1 MPFPKD
7 ATYTFD
13 VRDTGDFTALSIDP
27 AKPYELGPDL
37 WRNKPHINVALSW
50 AMSHGGTDPTK
61 NHLFGHFEKAPL
73 ANWVEYIGDDE
84 ASQATATVGIRDA
97 TLRLTNET
105 RLFNPRTDEII
116 KVKTIGVVAD
126 QAATVIRHYGRGSA
140 TDYLKK
146 GDLLLILPPG
156 KVQGFTVGKGI
167 TGSKEFK
174 QFATGIVDWPVSLT
188 DTEASEFDVTGDP
201 FQIALDDAWMQAKH
215 QLESELIF
223 GGKTAL
229 TDSGDTEPSHTSE
242 GLLNHINTNVWIAS
256 HNFSWRDFCDALME
270 WQTIAKTPGVLLTSK
285 SFIYWL
291 AAQKEGAVQVSQ
303 DDNGIGVNVQYVRTP
318 DGDFPLLEV
327 EAMNE
332 HPLLAG
338 YCIGVPDGHIKYR
351 PLVGHEN
358 LEIAYRPINLESV
371 MRKTG
376 HIYGQAG
383 WEFMLEES
391 FMVVRGVRF

>member
-13 VRDTGDFTALSIDP
+13 VRDTGDYTALSIDP

-50 AMSHGGTDPTK
+50 AMSNGGTDPTK

-73 ANWVEYIGDDE
+73 ANWVEYIGADE
-84 ASQATATVGIRDA
+84 AAMETATRLFRDA
-97 TLRLTNET
+97 TLRLTNGT

-116 KVKTIGVVAD
+116 KVKVIGTTAD
-126 QAATVIRHYGRGSA
+126 TVTTVIRQYGRGSA
-140 TDYLKK
+140 TDYMKK
-146 GDLLLILPPG
+146 GDLLLILPAS
-156 KVQGFTVGKGI
+156 KEQGFTVGAGV

-174 QFATGIVDWPVSLT
+174 QFATGIVDWPVDLT
-188 DTEASEFDVTGDP
+188 DTEAAEFDVTGDP

-223 GGKTAL
+223 GGKVTT
-229 TDSGDTEPSHTSE
+229 TDTGDTEPSHTSE
-242 GLLNHINTNVWIAS
+242 GLLNNITTNVWLAGT
-256 HNFSWRDFCDALME
+256 NFSWRDFMDALME
-270 WQTIAKTPGVLLTSK
+270 WQTIAKTPGVLMTSK

-291 AAQKEGAVQVSQ
+291 AAQKEGTVQTSQ
-303 DDNGIGVNVQYVRTP
+303 DDRGIGVTVQYVKTP

-351 PLVGHEN
+351 PLIGHEN
-358 LEIAYRPINLESV
+358 LEIAYKPINLDNV

>member
-37 WRNKPHINVALSW
+37 WRNKPHINTFLSW
-50 AMSHGGTDPTK
+50 AMANGGTDSTK

-73 ANWVEYIGDDE
+73 PNWIEYLGPDE
-84 ASQATATVGIRDA
+84 SSQDTSSVAFRDA
-97 TLRLTNET
+97 TLRLTNGS

-116 KVKTIGVVAD
+116 KVYTIGAVAD
-126 QAATVIRHYGRGSA
+126 TVTTLIRNYGRGTA

-146 GDLLLILPPG
+146 GDLLLILPPSM
-156 KVQGFTVGKGI
+156 KQGFTVGKGI

-174 QFATGIVDWPVSLT
+174 QFATGIVDWPIDLT
-188 DTEASEFDVTGDP
+188 DTEAAEFDTTGDP
-201 FQIALDDAWMQAKH
+201 FQMALDDAWMQAKH

-223 GGKTAL
+223 GGKKTV

-242 GLLNHINTNVWIAS
+242 GLLNHVDTNVWIAS
-256 HNFSWRDFCDALME
+256 YNFSWRDFCDALME
-270 WQTIAKTPGVLLTSK
+270 WQTIAKTPGVLATSK

-318 DGDFPLLEV
+318 DGDFPLMEV

-338 YCIGVPDGHIKYR
+338 YCIGVPQGHIKYR
-351 PLVGHEN
+351 PLIGHEN
-358 LEIAYRPINLESV
+358 LEIAYHPINLDNV

-391 FMVVRGVRF
+391 FMVVRDVRF